1 MNISHFKK
9 RTIFVAVFG
18 LIAAAVSQNVSNAY
32 QYPSTVSNYNYR
44 IFVPATAAPA
54 AKALVAAPTLSFASV
69 VYDTG
74 TASVTISGT
83 GTDASFNVAYSET
96 PASVALDA
104 LLRAQTHCL
113 YSGSTYVGNGSVAP
127 ITPGSYFVTCGG
139 PAVLTALDDASTEGT
154 YTITYGAPYSF
165 SIDAVV
171 PDLSTA
177 CSGSGSG
184 SVCNQTLAERAILAA
199 GLNPGIETATAVG
212 ATSDNN
218 NLFAGVQSPVA
229 GTRVPAGSTVDFN
242 YYAYSTPS
250 HSVTYVL
257 GGGSGTLPTQVAVV
271 ERGSFT
277 TAPSTGLSKTGY
289 TFNKWNDGSAN
300 YAADTPYVMSTANV
314 TLTATWT
321 LNPPPPPVY
330 VAPTTNVVPNIVD
343 KTKADATTAL
353 NGAGFGIGVS
363 KGTTEE
369 GATADNDGKISWQS
383 LTGTQV
389 IGQAVDYKTYAY
401 TPKEPAAAIVL
412 PLAPAPAPAPVQQFG
427 TTAVQIDKYALYKSI
442 VDVAGNTKLVAIT
455 HDSGTALKLTNGVEA
470 SLSAKLK
477 LNLTNDGVQVT
488 SIAGWTGHI
497 AFPVVATVNGKAVEL
512 YIGVEE
518 DPAPAA
524 KPLFNLVNLK
534 SAKISWNASTSQVT
548 YYNVYFGT
556 KLVCNTSKTSCS
568 VPASSISSLKSG
580 LQIEAVGH
588 ESTYST
594 KVAPKYKTGAVAA
607 AGIIH
612 FANGSST
619 ISASDKK
626 SLDALVKSLKKLGV
640 TAIQINGHADVT
652 GAGSANTKLAIAR
665 GNAVKAYIAKQL
677 PKVKINVKGFSSKVP
692 AASTKTAAG
701 LASSRRAEI
710 LVG

>member
-1 MNISHFKK
+1 MKTTGISHFKK

-74 TASVTISGT
+74 TATVTPTGSATYVFGTQVSFNLSIVANPPSVAVNNLLAASCAYSSGGTTPPTALGDYSVICSGPATSTQLDDGTNTDLYTFTYGTYNFSIVAPSHAVTFDPNGGT
-83 GTDASFNVAYSET
+83 GTMAPQSSNA
-96 PASVALDA
+96 PATLSSNTFT
-104 LLRAQTHCL
+104 R
-113 YSGSTYVGNGSVAP
+113 
-127 ITPGSYFVTCGG
+127 PG
-139 PAVLTALDDASTEGT
+139 
-154 YTITYGAPYSF
+154 YSF
-165 SIDAVV
+165 GNWNTD
-171 PDLSTA
+171 
-177 CSGSGSG
+177 
-184 SVCNQTLAERAILAA
+184 
-199 GLNPGIETATAVG
+199 
-212 ATSDNN
+212 
-218 NLFAGVQSPVA
+218 
-229 GTRVPAGSTVDFN
+229 
-242 YYAYSTPS
+242 
-250 HSVTYVL
+250 
-257 GGGSGTLPTQVAVV
+257 
-271 ERGSFT
+271 
-277 TAPSTGLSKTGY
+277 STGLGFLHGNGELFDFASDLTLFAQWSANPLDVSFDSQG
-289 TFNKWNDGSAN
+289 GSAVAQGSTTTGGTVTN
-300 YAADTPYVMSTANV
+300 PGDSSRNCYPFNGWFTAASGGSRVTFPYTHGQTANF
-314 TLTATWT
+314 TLYAQWGSNNCGS
-321 LNPPPPPVY
+321 NPGSNY
-330 VAPTTNVVPNIVD
+330 GVVPNIVGQ
-343 KTKADATTAL
+343 TKADATTAL

-692 AASTKTAAG
+692 AGSTKTAAG

>member
-1 MNISHFKK
+1 MNSSLTSLAKK

-44 IFVPATAAPA
+44 IFVPATTAPA

-74 TASVTISGT
+74 TATVTPTGSATYVFGTPVSFNLSIVANPPSVAVNNLLAASCAYSSGGTTPPTALGDYSVICSGPATSTQLDDGTNTDLYTFTYGTYNFSIVAPSHAVTFDPNGGT
-83 GTDASFNVAYSET
+83 GTMAPQSSNAPATLSSNTFTRPGYSFGNWNTLSNGTGSPHADGELFDFASDLTLFAQWSANPLDVSFDSQGGSAVAQGSTTTGGTVTNPGDSSRNCYPFNGWFTA
-96 PASVALDA
+96 ASGGSRVTFPYTHGQTANFTLY
-104 LLRAQTHCL
+104 AQWGSNNCG
-113 YSGSTYVGNGSVAP
+113 SNPGSTY
-127 ITPGSYFVTCGG
+127 
-139 PAVLTALDDASTEGT
+139 
-154 YTITYGAPYSF
+154 
-165 SIDAVV
+165 
-171 PDLSTA
+171 
-177 CSGSGSG
+177 
-184 SVCNQTLAERAILAA
+184 R
-199 GLNPGIETATAVG
+199 
-212 ATSDNN
+212 
-218 NLFAGVQSPVA
+218 
-229 GTRVPAGSTVDFN
+229 
-242 YYAYSTPS
+242 
-250 HSVTYVL
+250 
-257 GGGSGTLPTQVAVV
+257 
-271 ERGSFT
+271 
-277 TAPSTGLSKTGY
+277 
-289 TFNKWNDGSAN
+289 
-300 YAADTPYVMSTANV
+300 
-314 TLTATWT
+314 
-321 LNPPPPPVY
+321 
-330 VAPTTNVVPNIVD
+330 VVPNIVGQ
-343 KTKADATTAL
+343 TKADATTAL
-353 NGAGFGIGVS
+353 NGAGFAIGSS

-692 AASTKTAAG
+692 AGSTKTAAG

>member
-1 MNISHFKK
+1 MNSSLTSFAKK
-9 RTIFVAVFG
+9 RAIFVAVFG

-54 AKALVAAPTLSFASV
+54 PKALIAAPTLSMASV
-69 VYDTG
+69 VYDTA
-74 TASVTISGT
+74 TASVTPTGPATYVLGT
-83 GTDASFNVAYSET
+83 PVSFNLNIVANPPSATVNSFLAATCSYS
-96 PASVALDA
+96 PGGAM
-104 LLRAQTHCL
+104 
-113 YSGSTYVGNGSVAP
+113 AP
-127 ITPGSYFVTCGG
+127 
-139 PAVLTALDDASTEGT
+139 TALGNYSVICSGPSTSTQFDDNSNTDL
-154 YTITYGAPYSF
+154 YTITYGTYNFSIVAPSHTVTFNPNGGTGTMAPQSANTSTTLTPNAFTIPGYSF
-165 SIDAVV
+165 GNWNTRSTGLGTPHGNGETFDFAS
-171 PDLSTA
+171 DL
-177 CSGSGSG
+177 
-184 SVCNQTLAERAILAA
+184 
-199 GLNPGIETATAVG
+199 
-212 ATSDNN
+212 
-218 NLFAGVQSPVA
+218 NLFAQWTANTLNVTFDSQGGSAVT
-229 GTRVPAGSTVDFN
+229 GGSTTTGGTVANPGDSSRSCYPFN
-242 YYAYSTPS
+242 
-250 HSVTYVL
+250 
-257 GGGSGTLPTQVAVV
+257 GW
-271 ERGSFT
+271 F
-277 TAPSTGLSKTGY
+277 TAPSGGSRISFPY
-289 TFNKWNDGSAN
+289 THGQ
-300 YAADTPYVMSTANV
+300 
-314 TLTATWT
+314 
-321 LNPPPPPVY
+321 
-330 VAPTTNVVPNIVD
+330 TTNFTLYAQWGSYSCNTNPGPSFSVVPNIVD

-353 NGAGFGIGVS
+353 NRAGFALGTS
-363 KGTTEE
+363 KGTTTE
-369 GATADNDGKISWQS
+369 GATSDNDGKISWQS

-389 IGQAVDYKTYAY
+389 IEQSVDYKTYAY
-401 TPKEPAAAIVL
+401 TPKDPAAAIVL
-412 PLAPAPAPAPVQQFG
+412 PLAPAPAPAPVQEFG

-442 VDVAGNTKLVAIT
+442 VDVAGNTKLVVIA

-497 AFPVVATVNGKAVEL
+497 AFPVVATVNGKVVEL

-518 DPAPAA
+518 DPAPVA

-534 SAKISWNASTSQVT
+534 SAKISWSPSTSQVT

-556 KLVCNTSKTSCS
+556 KLVCNTSNNSCA
-568 VPASSISSLKSG
+568 VPATSISSLKSG
-580 LQIEAVGH
+580 LLIEAVGH

-652 GAGSANTKLAIAR
+652 GSGSANTKLAIAR

-677 PKVKINVKGFSSKVP
+677 PKVKINVKGYSSKVP

>member
-1 MNISHFKK
+1 
-9 RTIFVAVFG
+9 
-18 LIAAAVSQNVSNAY
+18 
-32 QYPSTVSNYNYR
+32 
-44 IFVPATAAPA
+44 
-54 AKALVAAPTLSFASV
+54 
-69 VYDTG
+69 
-74 TASVTISGT
+74 
-83 GTDASFNVAYSET
+83 
-96 PASVALDA
+96 
-104 LLRAQTHCL
+104 
-113 YSGSTYVGNGSVAP
+113 
-127 ITPGSYFVTCGG
+127 
-139 PAVLTALDDASTEGT
+139 
-154 YTITYGAPYSF
+154 
-165 SIDAVV
+165 
-171 PDLSTA
+171 
-177 CSGSGSG
+177 
-184 SVCNQTLAERAILAA
+184 
-199 GLNPGIETATAVG
+199 
-212 ATSDNN
+212 
-218 NLFAGVQSPVA
+218 
-229 GTRVPAGSTVDFN
+229 
-242 YYAYSTPS
+242 
-250 HSVTYVL
+250 
-257 GGGSGTLPTQVAVV
+257 
-271 ERGSFT
+271 
-277 TAPSTGLSKTGY
+277 
-289 TFNKWNDGSAN
+289 
-300 YAADTPYVMSTANV
+300 MSTANV

-652 GAGSANTKLAIAR
+652 GAGSANTKLAVAR

>member
-1 MNISHFKK
+1 MNSSLTSLAKK

-74 TASVTISGT
+74 TATVTPTGSATYVFGTQVSFNLSIVANPPSVAVNNLLAASCAYSSGGTTPPTALGDYSVICSGPATSTQLDDGTNTDLYTFTYGTYNFSIVAPSHAVTFDPNGGT
-83 GTDASFNVAYSET
+83 GTMAPQSSNAPATLSSNTFTRPGYSFGNWNTLSNGAGSPHADGELFDFASDLTLFAQWSANPLDVSFDSQGGSAVAQGSTTTGGTVTNPGDSSRNCYPFNGWFTA
-96 PASVALDA
+96 ASGGSRVTFPYTHGQTANFTLY
-104 LLRAQTHCL
+104 AQWGSNNCG
-113 YSGSTYVGNGSVAP
+113 SNPGSTY
-127 ITPGSYFVTCGG
+127 
-139 PAVLTALDDASTEGT
+139 
-154 YTITYGAPYSF
+154 
-165 SIDAVV
+165 
-171 PDLSTA
+171 
-177 CSGSGSG
+177 
-184 SVCNQTLAERAILAA
+184 R
-199 GLNPGIETATAVG
+199 
-212 ATSDNN
+212 
-218 NLFAGVQSPVA
+218 
-229 GTRVPAGSTVDFN
+229 
-242 YYAYSTPS
+242 
-250 HSVTYVL
+250 
-257 GGGSGTLPTQVAVV
+257 
-271 ERGSFT
+271 
-277 TAPSTGLSKTGY
+277 
-289 TFNKWNDGSAN
+289 
-300 YAADTPYVMSTANV
+300 
-314 TLTATWT
+314 
-321 LNPPPPPVY
+321 
-330 VAPTTNVVPNIVD
+330 VVPNIVGQ
-343 KTKADATTAL
+343 TKADATTAL
-353 NGAGFGIGVS
+353 NGAGFAIGSS

-389 IGQAVDYKTYAY
+389 IGQAVDFKTYAY
-401 TPKEPAAAIVL
+401 TPKDPAAAIVL

-692 AASTKTAAG
+692 AGSTKTAAG

>member
-1 MNISHFKK
+1 MKTTGISHFKK

-44 IFVPATAAPA
+44 IFVPATTAPA

-74 TASVTISGT
+74 TATVTPTGSATYVFGTPVSFNLSIVANPPSVAVNNLLAASCAYSSGGTTPPTALGDYSVICSGPAPSTQLDDGTNTDLYTFTYGTYNFSIVAPSHAVTFDPNGGT
-83 GTDASFNVAYSET
+83 GTMAPQSSNAPATLSSNTFTRPGYSFGNWNTLSNGTGSPHADGELFDFASDLTLFAQWSANPLDVSFDSQGGSAVA
-96 PASVALDA
+96 
-104 LLRAQTHCL
+104 Q
-113 YSGSTYVGNGSVAP
+113 GSTTTGGTVTNPGDSSRNCYPFNGWFTAASGGSRVTFPYTHGQTANF
-127 ITPGSYFVTCGG
+127 TLYAQWGSNNCGSNPGSN
-139 PAVLTALDDASTEGT
+139 
-154 YTITYGAPYSF
+154 YG
-165 SIDAVV
+165 
-171 PDLSTA
+171 
-177 CSGSGSG
+177 
-184 SVCNQTLAERAILAA
+184 
-199 GLNPGIETATAVG
+199 
-212 ATSDNN
+212 
-218 NLFAGVQSPVA
+218 
-229 GTRVPAGSTVDFN
+229 
-242 YYAYSTPS
+242 
-250 HSVTYVL
+250 
-257 GGGSGTLPTQVAVV
+257 
-271 ERGSFT
+271 
-277 TAPSTGLSKTGY
+277 
-289 TFNKWNDGSAN
+289 
-300 YAADTPYVMSTANV
+300 
-314 TLTATWT
+314 
-321 LNPPPPPVY
+321 
-330 VAPTTNVVPNIVD
+330 VVPNIVGQ
-343 KTKADATTAL
+343 TKADATSAL
-353 NGAGFGIGVS
+353 NRADFAIGSS

-401 TPKEPAAAIVL
+401 TPKDPAAAIVL

-652 GAGSANTKLAIAR
+652 GAGSANTKLAVAR

-692 AASTKTAAG
+692 AGSTKTAAG

>member
-1 MNISHFKK
+1 MNSSLTSLAKK
-9 RTIFVAVFG
+9 RAIFVAVFG
-18 LIAAAVSQNVSNAY
+18 LIASAVSQNVSNAY

-44 IFVPATAAPA
+44 IFVPATTAPA
-54 AKALVAAPTLSFASV
+54 AKGLVAAPTLSFASV

-113 YSGSTYVGNGSVAP
+113 YSGSTYVGDGSVAP

-165 SIDAVV
+165 SIAAIV
-171 PDLSTA
+171 PDLTPMNRATA
-177 CSGSGSG
+177 E
-184 SVCNQTLAERAILAA
+184 NAIRAA
-199 GLNPGIETATAVG
+199 GLVPGLESATSAG
-212 ATSDNN
+212 ATSGN
-218 NLFAGVQSPVA
+218 NLNFAGIQSPAA
-229 GTRVPAGSTVDFN
+229 GTSVPAGSTVDFN

-250 HSVTYVL
+250 HSVTYAL
-257 GGGSGTLPTQVAVV
+257 GGGSGTLPTQVDVV
-271 ERGSFT
+271 EGGSFT
-277 TAPSTGLSKTGY
+277 TAASAGLSKTGY
-289 TFNKWNDGSAN
+289 TFNGWNDGLAN
-300 YAADTPYVMSTANV
+300 YAAGAQYRMSTANV

-321 LNPPPPPVY
+321 LNPPPTPVY

-455 HDSGTALKLTNGVEA
+455 HDSGTSLKLTNGVEA

-477 LNLTNDGVQVT
+477 LNLTSDGVQVT

-580 LQIEAVGH
+580 LQIEAVGQ

-652 GAGSANTKLAIAR
+652 GAGSANTKLAVAR

-677 PKVKINVKGFSSKVP
+677 PKVKINVKGFASKVP
-692 AASTKTAAG
+692 AASTNTAAG

>member
-1 MNISHFKK
+1 MKTTGISHFKK

-44 IFVPATAAPA
+44 IFVPATTAPA

-74 TASVTISGT
+74 TATVTPTGSATYVFGTPVSFNLSIVANPPSVAVNNLLAASCAYSSGGTTPPTALGDYSVICSGPATSTQLDDGTNTDLYTFTYGTYNFSIVAPSHAVTFDPNGGT
-83 GTDASFNVAYSET
+83 GTMAPQSSNAPATLSSNTFTRPGYSFGNWNTVSTGLGGSPHGNGETFDFASDLTLFAQWSANPLDVSFDSQGGSAVAQGSTTTGGTVTNPGDSSRNCYPFNGWFTA
-96 PASVALDA
+96 ASGGSRVTFPYTHGQTANFTLY
-104 LLRAQTHCL
+104 AQWGSNNCG
-113 YSGSTYVGNGSVAP
+113 SNPGSTY
-127 ITPGSYFVTCGG
+127 
-139 PAVLTALDDASTEGT
+139 
-154 YTITYGAPYSF
+154 
-165 SIDAVV
+165 
-171 PDLSTA
+171 
-177 CSGSGSG
+177 
-184 SVCNQTLAERAILAA
+184 R
-199 GLNPGIETATAVG
+199 
-212 ATSDNN
+212 
-218 NLFAGVQSPVA
+218 
-229 GTRVPAGSTVDFN
+229 
-242 YYAYSTPS
+242 
-250 HSVTYVL
+250 
-257 GGGSGTLPTQVAVV
+257 
-271 ERGSFT
+271 
-277 TAPSTGLSKTGY
+277 
-289 TFNKWNDGSAN
+289 
-300 YAADTPYVMSTANV
+300 
-314 TLTATWT
+314 
-321 LNPPPPPVY
+321 
-330 VAPTTNVVPNIVD
+330 VVPNIVGQ
-343 KTKADATTAL
+343 TKADATTAL
-353 NGAGFGIGVS
+353 NGAGFAIGSS

-401 TPKEPAAAIVL
+401 TPKDPAAAIVL

-692 AASTKTAAG
+692 AGSTKTAAG

>member
-18 LIAAAVSQNVSNAY
+18 LIASAVSQNVSNAY

-44 IFVPATAAPA
+44 IFVPATTAPA
-54 AKALVAAPTLSFASV
+54 AKALVAAPTLSFASLAAW
-69 VYDTG
+69 DTG
-74 TASVTISGT
+74 TATVTPSGT
-83 GTDASFNVAYSET
+83 TSYPFNTPVSFNVDFVIS
-96 PASVALDA
+96 PASTAVQSQLANA
-104 LLRAQTHCL
+104 CQ
-113 YSGSTYVGNGSVAP
+113 YSSGGMTAPTAPGDYSV
-127 ITPGSYFVTCGG
+127 ICSG
-139 PAVLTALDDASTEGT
+139 PATVTALDGANVEGI
-154 YTITYGAPYSF
+154 YTVTYGSFNF
-165 SIDAVV
+165 SIAAQV
-171 PDLSTA
+171 PDLSGLTRLNA
-177 CSGSGSG
+177 D
-184 SVCNQTLAERAILAA
+184 AAILAA
-199 GLNPGIETATAVG
+199 GLIPGVES
-212 ATSDNN
+212 ATSARATSVNN
-218 NLFAGVQSPVA
+218 SNFAGIQSPAA
-229 GTRVPAGSTVDFN
+229 GTSVPAGSTVDFN

-250 HSVTYVL
+250 HTVTYSL
-257 GGGSGTLPTQVAVV
+257 GGGSGTLPTQGDVV
-271 ERGSFT
+271 EGGSFT
-277 TAPSTGLSKTGY
+277 TAASTGLSKTGY

-300 YAADTPYVMSTANV
+300 YAAGTPYGMSTANV

-652 GAGSANTKLAIAR
+652 GAGSANTKLAVAR

>member
-1 MNISHFKK
+1 MKTTGISHFKK

-44 IFVPATAAPA
+44 IFVPATTAPA

-74 TASVTISGT
+74 TATVTPTGSATYVFGTPVSFNLSIVANPPSVAVNNLLAASCAYSSGGTTPPTALGDYSVICSGPATSTQLDDGTNTDLYTFTYGTYNFSIVAPSHAVTFDPNGGT
-83 GTDASFNVAYSET
+83 GTMAPQSSNAPATLSSNTFTRPGYSFGNWNTLSNGTGSPHADGELFDFASDLTLFAQWSANRLDVSFDSQGGSAVA
-96 PASVALDA
+96 
-104 LLRAQTHCL
+104 Q
-113 YSGSTYVGNGSVAP
+113 GSTTTGGTVTNPGDSSRNCYPFNGWFTAASGGSRVTFPYTHGQTANF
-127 ITPGSYFVTCGG
+127 TLYAQWGSNNCGSNPGSN
-139 PAVLTALDDASTEGT
+139 
-154 YTITYGAPYSF
+154 YG
-165 SIDAVV
+165 
-171 PDLSTA
+171 
-177 CSGSGSG
+177 
-184 SVCNQTLAERAILAA
+184 
-199 GLNPGIETATAVG
+199 
-212 ATSDNN
+212 
-218 NLFAGVQSPVA
+218 
-229 GTRVPAGSTVDFN
+229 
-242 YYAYSTPS
+242 
-250 HSVTYVL
+250 
-257 GGGSGTLPTQVAVV
+257 
-271 ERGSFT
+271 
-277 TAPSTGLSKTGY
+277 
-289 TFNKWNDGSAN
+289 
-300 YAADTPYVMSTANV
+300 
-314 TLTATWT
+314 
-321 LNPPPPPVY
+321 
-330 VAPTTNVVPNIVD
+330 VVPNIVGQ
-343 KTKADATTAL
+343 TKADATTAL

-389 IGQAVDYKTYAY
+389 IGQAVDFKTYAY
-401 TPKEPAAAIVL
+401 TPKDPAAAIVL

-652 GAGSANTKLAIAR
+652 GAGSANTKLAVAR

-692 AASTKTAAG
+692 AGSTKTAAG

>member
-113 YSGSTYVGNGSVAP
+113 YSGSTYVGDGSVAP

-165 SIDAVV
+165 SI
-171 PDLSTA
+171 
-177 CSGSGSG
+177 
-184 SVCNQTLAERAILAA
+184 
-199 GLNPGIETATAVG
+199 
-212 ATSDNN
+212 
-218 NLFAGVQSPVA
+218 VA
-229 GTRVPAGSTVDFN
+229 
-242 YYAYSTPS
+242 PS
-250 HSVTYVL
+250 HAVTFDPN
-257 GGGSGTLPTQVAVV
+257 GGTGTMAPQSSNAPATLSLNTFTSTRP
-271 ERGSFT
+271 GYSFGNWNT
-277 TAPSTGLSKTGY
+277 SSTGLGSPHGDGELFDFASDLTLFAQWSANLLYVSFDSQG
-289 TFNKWNDGSAN
+289 GSAVAHGSTTTGGTVTN
-300 YAADTPYVMSTANV
+300 PGDSSRSCYPFNGWFTAASGGSRVTFPYTHGQTANF
-314 TLTATWT
+314 TLYAQWGSNNCGS
-321 LNPPPPPVY
+321 NPG
-330 VAPTTNVVPNIVD
+330 PTYGVVPNIVGQ
-343 KTKADATTAL
+343 TKADATSAL
-353 NGAGFGIGVS
+353 IRAGFAIGSS

-369 GATADNDGKISWQS
+369 RATADNDGKISWQS

-652 GAGSANTKLAIAR
+652 GAGSANTKLAVAR

>member
-1 MNISHFKK
+1 MKTTGISHFKK

-74 TASVTISGT
+74 TATVTPTGSATYVFGTPVSFNLSIVANPPSVAVNNLLAASCAYSSGGTTPPTALGDYSVICSGPATSTQLDDGTNTDLYTFTYGTYNFSIVAPSHAVTFDPNGGT
-83 GTDASFNVAYSET
+83 GTMAPQSSNA
-96 PASVALDA
+96 PATLSSNTFT
-104 LLRAQTHCL
+104 R
-113 YSGSTYVGNGSVAP
+113 
-127 ITPGSYFVTCGG
+127 PG
-139 PAVLTALDDASTEGT
+139 
-154 YTITYGAPYSF
+154 YSF
-165 SIDAVV
+165 GNWN
-171 PDLSTA
+171 T
-177 CSGSGSG
+177 
-184 SVCNQTLAERAILAA
+184 
-199 GLNPGIETATAVG
+199 
-212 ATSDNN
+212 
-218 NLFAGVQSPVA
+218 F
-229 GTRVPAGSTVDFN
+229 
-242 YYAYSTPS
+242 
-250 HSVTYVL
+250 
-257 GGGSGTLPTQVAVV
+257 
-271 ERGSFT
+271 
-277 TAPSTGLSKTGY
+277 STGLGSPHGDGELFDFASDLTLFAQWRANRLDVSFDSQG
-289 TFNKWNDGSAN
+289 GSAVAQGSTTTGGTVTN
-300 YAADTPYVMSTANV
+300 PGDSSRNCYPFNGWFTAASGGSRVTFPYTHGQTANF
-314 TLTATWT
+314 TLYAQWGSNNCGS
-321 LNPPPPPVY
+321 NPG
-330 VAPTTNVVPNIVD
+330 PTYGVVPNIVGQ
-343 KTKADATTAL
+343 TKADATSAL
-353 NGAGFGIGVS
+353 NGAGFGIGSS

-389 IGQAVDYKTYAY
+389 IPQAVDFKTYAY
-401 TPKEPAAAIVL
+401 TPKDPAAAIVL

-652 GAGSANTKLAIAR
+652 GAGSANTKLAVAR

-692 AASTKTAAG
+692 AGSTKTAAG